1 MGSEAKAIDT
11 VARET
16 RDAKRLLVAR
26 SALRAVPFNIIN
38 AVLLSILF
46 IGYVQPLAHAAW
58 FVLIC
63 GGALM
68 RLAAMWRARRA
79 DRVPTTNELTA
90 YTILSA
96 CVGAGWGLTPF
107 LLPPDVPVI
116 VTQAVALVIAGM
128 AAGAAMTSASERRVV
143 LAYTLPALGLWALSI
158 GLTGGW
164 QSAVVVVLLIGFFF
178 AMNTLTRTYAGTLND
193 AVHASAEL
201 NEARKHTEAQAAAMS
216 RLAEQ
221 NDGAARRAE
230 EQARAN
236 AAVLANMSH
245 ELRTPLNGML
255 GMTQLLQESGL
266 SQDQAR
272 LALRAR
278 ESAETLN
285 SLLTDVLDV
294 ARIEA
299 GRLDLE
305 IGDVTARALARSA
318 ERTFGPDA
326 EAKGLAFE
334 VQVSGDSERALRA
347 DESRLKQLTQVFV
360 GNAVRF
366 TPSGGVTVSFTTKD
380 EDGDRASLRVEV
392 RDTGDG
398 VPESARPNLFD
409 ALAADRMDANIRESG
424 AGLGLHLAK
433 RLAALMDGE
442 VGYAPAETGS
452 GSQFWFEVRLKASQ
466 KCDKYADGEQMTFD
480 ARRLRILVGED
491 NAARRS
497 VLLGYLNS
505 FNCEVTCAGSGH
517 EMTEA
522 LSTAAYDAVVLGL
535 SLEDCEPE
543 DAAADVRSLP
553 STAAMTPIVR
563 LDAHIDEA
571 VITGGMETL
580 IRAPVTADSVLTALR
595 AALEFDPAAVA
606 NLRRIA

>member
-1 MGSEAKAIDT
+1 MGSEAKAVDT

-46 IGYVQPLAHAAW
+46 IGYVEPTAHLSW

-63 GGALM
+63 GGAVI
-68 RLAAMWRARRA
+68 RLATMWRARRA
-79 DRVPTTNELTA
+79 ERVPTTQELTA

-96 CVGAGWGLTPF
+96 GVGTGWGLTPF
-107 LLPPDVPVI
+107 LLPPDAPVI
-116 VTQAVALVIAGM
+116 LTQAVALVVAGM
-128 AAGAAMTSASERRVV
+128 AAGAALTSASERRVV

-158 GLTGGW
+158 GQVGGW

-178 AMNTLTRTYAGTLND
+178 AMNSLTRTYAGTLNE
-193 AVHASAEL
+193 AVEANAQL
-201 NEARKHTEAQAAAMS
+201 NEARRNTEAQSAAMS

-221 NDGAARRAE
+221 NDIAARRAE

-245 ELRTPLNGML
+245 ELRTPLNGVL

-266 SQDQAR
+266 TPDQTR
-272 LALRAR
+272 LAVRAR
-278 ESAETLN
+278 ESAQ
-285 SLLTDVLDV
+285 SLTRLLGDVLDV

-305 IGDVTARALARSA
+305 IGDVTAQSLARSVD
-318 ERTFGPDA
+318 RTFAPVA
-326 EAKGLAFE
+326 NAKDLAFE
-334 VQVSGDSERALRA
+334 VQVSGDGERALRA
-347 DESRLKQLTQVFV
+347 DESRLKQLTQIFLD
-360 GNAVRF
+360 NAIRF
-366 TPSGGVTVSFTTKD
+366 TSSGGVTVCFTTKD
-380 EDGDRASLRVEV
+380 ADGDRASLRVEV
-392 RDTGDG
+392 RDMGDG
-398 VPESARPNLFD
+398 VPESARANLFD
-409 ALAADRMDANIRESG
+409 ALAIDRMDANIREAG
-424 AGLGLHLAK
+424 TGLGLHLAK
-433 RLAALMDGE
+433 RLAQLMDGE
-442 VGYAPAETGS
+442 VGYAPADSGDGS
-452 GSQFWFEVRLKASQ
+452 LFWFEVRLKASQ

-497 VLLGYLNS
+497 VLLGYLNCL
-505 FNCEVTCAGSGH
+505 NCEVTCAGSGH
-517 EMTEA
+517 ELAEA
-522 LSTAAYDAVVLGL
+522 LGTAAYDAVVLGL
-535 SLEDCEPE
+535 SLSDCEPE

-571 VITGGMETL
+571 VLPGGMETL
-580 IRAPVTADSVLTALR
+580 IRAPVTADSILTALR